1 MTNVQDYSL
10 AIQIPLWSKILL
22 KMKRLIAFA
31 LPLLFLVACNSVEKY
46 RSGIESLAT
55 QWDQTTASV
64 TEVAQMVTA
73 EQANFDQNLTSMVVA
88 EDAMAKLKDDKKNMV
103 MDAFNALQTSG
114 ASFGTI
120 AGEVNDFV
128 TNWTAKADQVN
139 ALKEGLANGKL
150 EGDVTAQIAELTN
163 LVTEAGTKVTSWKEQ
178 IEAAKAGIA
187 SKQEAYQT
195 VVAEIMPSK

>member
-1 MTNVQDYSL
+1 
-10 AIQIPLWSKILL
+10 
-22 KMKRLIAFA
+22 MKRLIAFA

>member
-1 MTNVQDYSL
+1 
-10 AIQIPLWSKILL
+10 
-22 KMKRLIAFA
+22 MKRLIAFA

-64 TEVAQMVTA
+64 TEVAQAVTA
-73 EQANFDQNLTSMVVA
+73 EQANFDQNLSAMVMG
-88 EDAMAKLKDDKKNMV
+88 EDIIAKLKDDKKNMV
-103 MDAFNALQTSG
+103 MDAFSALQTSG
-114 ASFGTI
+114 ASYGAI
-120 AGEVNDFV
+120 ASEVNDFV
-128 TNWTAKADQVN
+128 ANWTAKADQVN

-178 IEAAKAGIA
+178 IEVAKAGIA
-187 SKQEAYQT
+187 AKQEAYQT
-195 VVAEIMPSK
+195 VVAEIMPAQ

>member
-1 MTNVQDYSL
+1 M